1 MVVVKHEGVEIKY
14 DEFSNRWTVN
24 DETNGITLSRL
35 SLEEAKKG
43 VTQALK
49 NKGKGRHTRFK
60 AWTRGGWGGAG
71 KIFELVTVTSL
82 VDAGSTYH
90 NREEAWITYP
100 KVSENRKPRR
110 EKTLVSY
117 LYKDTAINRQ
127 RIEKI
132 TELNAQANK
141 LSDKATSIEEKLDT
155 VVVKEGEK
163 KNGD

>member
-1 MVVVKHEGVEIKY
+1 MVVIKHEGIEIKY
-14 DEFSNRWTVN
+14 DEFKNRWKVD
-24 DETNGITLSRL
+24 DETNGITLDRV

-60 AWTRGGWGGAG
+60 AWTRGGWGMG
-71 KIFELVTVTSL
+71 KAFELVTVTSL
-82 VDAGSTYH
+82 AEAGSTYH

-100 KVSENRKPRR
+100 KVSEKSRTRR
-110 EKTLVSY
+110 EKTVVSY

-132 TELNAQANK
+132 TTLNAQADK
-141 LSDKATSIEEKLDT
+141 LSDKAKSVEEKLD
-155 VVVKEGEK
+155 VIVIKKGEK